1 MYNQTSNF
9 LLVRSRTTLTTDD
22 LQPFKYKIF
31 IKVFHC
37 IVKSLETFLF
47 EAFSKVMPKN
57 RYKSDVMNFEVN
69 LIFLIKPFF
78 LDSLIEN
85 PYFSTYCQNFTQTT
99 LKPNQTLFGR
109 TYQIFQS
116 NITFLSNKTKHFN
129 DFQNRNFSVL

>member
-9 LLVRSRTTLTTDD
+9 LFVRSRTTLTTDD

-57 RYKSDVMNFEVN
+57 RYKSDKKKVQKFN
-69 LIFLIKPFF
+69 LTT
-78 LDSLIEN
+78 DSLIEN